1 MGVIVIYDSFIHLT
15 PLYYVLFF
23 ALGRMAGIIYRLVFK
38 IEKPQD
44 EAFEIRTNRW
54 NILLTAVLLFLH
66 FLGGRFLL
74 ESVNIVWVK
83 DALYLFFIGLY
94 LTKLKII
101 IRQIDEF
108 IYGSLLRKDT
118 YK

>member
-1 MGVIVIYDSFIHLT
+1 MGVIVIYDSFVHLT
-15 PLYYVLFF
+15 PLHYVLFF
-23 ALGRMAGIIYRLVFK
+23 VLGRMSGIIYRLVFK
-38 IEKPQD
+38 IEQPN
-44 EAFEIRTNRW
+44 EETFEIRTNRW
-54 NILLTAVLLFLH
+54 SILLTVILLFLH

-74 ESVNIVWVK
+74 ESVNIVWVR

-108 IYGSLLRKDT
+108 IYDSLLKKDT

>member
-1 MGVIVIYDSFIHLT
+1 
-15 PLYYVLFF
+15 
-23 ALGRMAGIIYRLVFK
+23 MAGIIYRLVFK